1 MKEVQSG
8 NYYCLHSIRRA
19 VSSVRILINKDV
31 SRHIVLSD
39 LARYAG
45 INECT
50 LKMGFRTLFKTS
62 VYQYLLVRRMNFASQ
77 LIVSTQLK
85 IKDIA
90 QQCGYQSASGF
101 ITSFKKYFGY
111 TPGQLRENSSLKQ
124 QFTQKIN
131 AIKRL

>member
-1 MKEVQSG
+1 MKEVQPK
-8 NYYCLHSIRRA
+8 NYYCSHSMRRA
-19 VSSVRILINKDV
+19 VSSVSILINKDV

-50 LKMGFRTLFKTS
+50 LKIGFRTLFKIS
-62 VYQYLLVRRMNFASQ
+62 VYQYLVARRMNFAFK

-90 QQCGYQSASGF
+90 LQTGYESVSGF
-101 ITSFKKYFGY
+101 ITGFKKYFGY
-111 TPGQLRENSSLKQ
+111 TPGQLRDNTSVKQ
-124 QFTQKIN
+124 QFTQKLSAIN
-131 AIKRL
+131 RL

>member
-1 MKEVQSG
+1 MKKVPSE
-8 NYYCLHSIRRA
+8 NYYCLHSMRRA
-19 VSSVRILINKDV
+19 VSSVRILINRDV

-62 VYQYLLVRRMNFASQ
+62 IYQYLLARRMNFASR

-90 QQCGYQSASGF
+90 LQSGYESVSGF

-111 TPGQLRENSSLKQ
+111 TPGQLRENSSVKQ
-124 QFTQKIN
+124 QFTQKLSAIN
-131 AIKRL
+131 RL